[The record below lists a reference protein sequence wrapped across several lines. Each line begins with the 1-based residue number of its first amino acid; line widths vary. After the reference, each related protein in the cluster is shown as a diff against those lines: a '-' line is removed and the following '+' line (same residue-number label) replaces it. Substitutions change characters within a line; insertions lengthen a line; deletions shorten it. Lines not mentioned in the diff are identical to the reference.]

1 MIVAHRLRTIIDF
14 DKVLVLDQGEVI
26 EYDSPHALLQKKD
39 SLFSDMIGQSGEEAA
54 LRELAEASD
63 KKTEL

>member
-1 MIVAHRLRTIIDF
+1 
-14 DKVLVLDQGEVI
+14 LDQGEVI